1 MGKHASEASSFSRQA
16 LLGILLALVLVGL
29 VTARATG
36 VVGGED
42 ADRTAAPVAP
52 TPSASA
58 SASAS
63 EAPEEVLSETPTPET
78 TPEPR
83 TTDRPEDRTKPAAE
97 DPDEGRGSDG
107 TSQRT
112 DESQKDLASAV
123 EESLAEEIVP
133 TAFRVMSFNVLGH
146 SHTAAGGNKTGYASG
161 PARMGM
167 ALQILRS
174 YRIDVVG
181 LQEFEPIQNAS
192 FLSRTGGQWDTY
204 PGMQLGKKGVRN
216 SVAWRTDV
224 WELKTARTLPSPYFR
239 GKRVPMPYVQLENR
253 ETGQRVWFINIHNP
267 TSNAKRGQNE
277 RFRDLGTTLQVNLA
291 NRLEAATGDPV
302 ILMGDFNEREE
313 AFCRVTGGGR
323 LSASAGGSVGG
334 ACRPPRDLGI
344 DWIFGTRDLSFES
357 HVRTRSGLVSRAT
370 DHPVVVADAV
380 VTPDES

>member
-1 MGKHASEASSFSRQA
+1 MGKHASQASSFPRQA
-16 LLGILLALVLVGL
+16 LLGILLALALIGL

-42 ADRTAAPVAP
+42 ADRAASPAAPS
-52 TPSASA
+52 PSASA
-58 SASAS
+58 G
-63 EAPEEVLSETPTPET
+63 ETAPQAPSETPSTGT

-83 TTDRPEDRTKPAAE
+83 SSEEPEDAEGRQKPA
-97 DPDEGRGSDG
+97 DEKADDSDG

-123 EESLAEEIVP
+123 EESLAEQIVP

-146 SHTAAGGNKTGYASG
+146 SHTVGGGNKTGYASG
-161 PARMGM
+161 PTRMGM
-167 ALQILRS
+167 AMQILRS
-174 YRIDVVG
+174 FKVDVVG
-181 LQEFEPIQNAS
+181 LQEFEPIQNYS
-192 FLSRTGGQWDTY
+192 FLRRAGGQWDTY
-204 PGMQLGKKGVRN
+204 PGMQLGTKGVRN

-224 WELKTARTLPSPYFR
+224 WDVVTKRTLSSPYFR
-239 GKRVPMPYVQLENR
+239 GNRVPMPYVQLEHR

-277 RFRDLGTTLQVNLA
+277 RFRDIGTTLQVNLA
-291 NRLEAATGDPV
+291 NRLKAATGDPV
-302 ILMGDFNEREE
+302 ILMGDFNERAE

-323 LSASAGGSVGG
+323 MSASAGGSVGG
-334 ACRPPRDLGI
+334 PCRPPGDLGI
-344 DWIFGTRDLSFES
+344 DWIFGTTDLSFES
-357 HVRTRSGLVSRAT
+357 HVRTRGGLISRAT